1 MGEKGNEYDMAKR
14 TKAQNFAV
22 LRTVVAAYLAWLG
35 FSLIRDHLRGAS
47 TLPPVLVWVA
57 GPGFIAA
64 ALAFGLYAWK
74 LWKRELDAAKLLPSE
89 ADAGA
94 PDSEQE

>member
-35 FSLIRDHLRGAS
+35 FSLIRDCVRGAS
-47 TLPPVLVWVA
+47 TLSPAFAWTVGLV
-57 GPGFIAA
+57 FIAA
-64 ALAFGLYAWK
+64 ALAFAFYIWRQ
-74 LWKRELDAAKLLPSE
+74 WKRELAAARLLKPEANE
-89 ADAGA
+89 AD
-94 PDSEQE
+94 P